1 MLFKQIIRFF
11 WGFFNAIAL
20 PTSAVSISTKGSQ
33 DDEAIIVG
41 RPWQLKLFR
50 AAAAVIVSNV
60 YLPATS
66 LPPSSP
72 SSILSF
78 RCSRFLSY
86 SGVWPGPGMSGG
98 VLAVH
103 VAGGLHM

>member
-1 MLFKQIIRFF
+1 MI
-11 WGFFNAIAL
+11 
-20 PTSAVSISTKGSQ
+20 
-33 DDEAIIVG
+33 EAIIVG